1 MNVLP
6 LVGIVY
12 EHAEVDALPLVVT
25 PFMEKG
31 DLKTL
36 ISDCSY
42 VSCMFAAK
50 HVQMYA
56 CRFFLL
62 MISNEETPTNF
73 ASSLF
78 MKIHDPHFHVVR
90 YAQQTITIVELLG
103 FFQCIYLY
111 LHWHQQSS

>member
-1 MNVLP
+1 MVNFVKEALLMKDFKHMNVLP

-56 CRFFLL
+56 CCFFSL
-62 MISNEETPTNF
+62 MITNEETLQILQRILP
-73 ASSLF
+73 ALCS
-78 MKIHDPHFHVVR
+78 
-90 YAQQTITIVELLG
+90 
-103 FFQCIYLY
+103 
-111 LHWHQQSS
+111 